1 MSSRAGSDERTPSH
15 NDDDGP
21 SEAEPGTEDSK
32 SFFRELPGL
41 VLLALLLAILIKTFL
56 VQAFYI
62 PSESMVPTLQ
72 VGDRVLVNRLAYRFG
87 DIERFDVIVFSD
99 PNPPPG
105 QDRGLVGGFLHW
117 LAEGT
122 GVAKPA
128 QEDFIKRVIALPGE
142 TWEIHDGAV
151 YVNGVQ
157 LDEPYLVG
165 PPDQRN
171 FGPETVPDGSL
182 FVLGDNRLHSCD
194 SRFTPD
200 DAGVC
205 RGLGYV
211 PEDNV
216 IGQAFVIIWPPGD
229 MGWLH

>member
-1 MSSRAGSDERTPSH
+1 MSSRAGSDERAHAAGGAPAPTDPH
-15 NDDDGP
+15 TG
-21 SEAEPGTEDSK
+21 AEHVRG
-32 SFFRELPGL
+32 FLRELPAL
-41 VLLALLLAILIKTFL
+41 VLLALVLAILIKTFL
-56 VQAFYI
+56 VQAFFI
-62 PSESMVPTLQ
+62 PSESMVPTLH

-99 PNPPPG
+99 PNPAPG
-105 QDRGLVGGFLHW
+105 EDRGLVGGFLHW

-122 GVAKPA
+122 GVTEPA
-128 QEDFIKRVIALPGE
+128 EEDFIKRVIALPGE
-142 TWEIHDGAV
+142 VWEIRDGEV
-151 YVNGVQ
+151 YVNGER

-171 FGPETVPDGSL
+171 FGPETVPAGTL

-194 SRFTPD
+194 SRFEPD

-211 PEDNV
+211 PQDNV
-216 IGQAFVIIWPPGD
+216 IGQAFVIVWPPGD
-229 MGWLH
+229 MGWLS